1 VDRPSSIWC
10 GQLPACSRFEP
21 PSHSHGFCVTICA
34 LRAAHYAYSCLRQP
48 YGIGAFFLLA
58 LAIILGDSFRIPD
71 KGSQGC
77 VALVVRALQQ
87 AGLAFD
93 RQPADMTPADLA
105 RNVGVLP

>member
-10 GQLPACSRFEP
+10 GQFPACSRSDP
-21 PSHSHGFCVTICA
+21 PFIRTGLCHDLR

-77 VALVVRALQQ
+77 VALAIRALQQ

-105 RNVGVLP
+105 RNFAVLP